1 MEGRSG
7 SPHLGGETSGS
18 DPAQPKGETVLT
30 PYDRL
35 GGEAGLRAIVDDFVE
50 RVTSDMMIGFLFRKV
65 DKQRLKELEF
75 QFASRHLGGPH
86 RYEGRSLPDAHR
98 AHPIMGGQFNR
109 RLRLLDKTLQDHQAA
124 PEVRTLWLS
133 HNEKL
138 RSQIT
143 RDAPDEC
150 AAPSAPPD
158 LKPEQGRDN
167 KDR

>member
-1 MEGRSG
+1 MTDASPPPTDDRSAY
-7 SPHLGGETSGS
+7 E
-18 DPAQPKGETVLT
+18 
-30 PYDRL
+30 RL
-35 GGEAGLRAIVDDFVE
+35 GGEAALRAIISDFVE
-50 RVTSDMMIGFLFRKV
+50 RVTSDMMIGFLFRSV

-86 RYEGRSLPDAHR
+86 KYEGRSLPEAHK

-109 RLRLLDKTLQDHQAA
+109 RLRLLDQTLQDHGAA
-124 PEVRTLWLS
+124 PEVRSLWLS

-150 AAPSAPPD
+150 SAPNESSAPSAD
-158 LKPEQGRDN
+158 QGFRPVAPRAT
-167 KDR
+167 KD

>member
-1 MEGRSG
+1 MNDASPPSTDERS
-7 SPHLGGETSGS
+7 
-18 DPAQPKGETVLT
+18 
-30 PYDRL
+30 PYERL
-35 GGEAGLRAIVDDFVE
+35 GGEAALREIIDDFVE
-50 RVTSDMMIGFLFRKV
+50 RVTSDMMIGFHFRAV

-86 RYEGRSLPDAHR
+86 KYEGRALPEAHK

-109 RLRLLDKTLQDHQAA
+109 RLRLLEQTLQDHGAS
-124 PEVRTLWLS
+124 PEVSALWLS

-150 AAPSAPPD
+150 SAKDLALD
-158 LKPEQGRDN
+158 LKPERHHDT

>member
-1 MEGRSG
+1 MNDASPPPTDDRSG
-7 SPHLGGETSGS
+7 YE
-18 DPAQPKGETVLT
+18 
-30 PYDRL
+30 RL
-35 GGEAGLRAIVDDFVE
+35 GGEAALRAIIDDFVE
-50 RVTSDMMIGFLFRKV
+50 RVTTDMMIGFLFRAV

-86 RYEGRSLPDAHR
+86 RYEGRPLTEAHK

-109 RLRLLDKTLQDHQAA
+109 RLRLLDQTLQDHGA
-124 PEVRTLWLS
+124 PLEVRSLWLA

-150 AAPSAPPD
+150 NAPPTLTGSD
-158 LKPEQGRDN
+158 SAEFTPDHHH
-167 KDR
+167 DTSD